1 MSDFLNF
8 LNTAN
13 LDTLTKIPG
22 ITRLIAGNIIAARH
36 FESVDD
42 CLKVRGMGKN
52 LLARMQSAF
61 EAGVNPSESRAM
73 ITVEEDAVPASI
85 EVSRP
90 AQESAREVKPSFWS
104 RLGQAFLAF
113 LRALLRLFIILVVI
127 GGIGTAIYF
136 AVPFINETFI
146 VPVER
151 NTARVG
157 ELEGEIATLQTQ
169 LQEIDTRVGAMEKTL
184 EAHTASIA
192 KLEEMQAALEQETS
206 AQNNSVMV
214 ALKREIMLTRSIET
228 ISRARLYLSQS
239 NFGLAKQ
246 DVQSTRDI
254 LAQLLTDAP
263 AYQVDA
269 LNQIVMRLDL
279 ALGNL
284 PAFPVIAADDVD
296 IAWQL
301 MMIGLPESEADVIA
315 TFIPTLEATPTFT
328 STPTPMPVLEATP
341 TTTP

>member
-8 LNTAN
+8 LNTAS

-22 ITRLIAGNIIAARH
+22 ITRPIAGNIIAARH

-42 CLKVRGMGKN
+42 CLKVRGMGKS
-52 LLARMQSAF
+52 LLARMQAAF
-61 EAGVNPSESRAM
+61 EAGENPSESRAM
-73 ITVEEDAVPASI
+73 ITVEEGAAPASI
-85 EVSRP
+85 EVSRST
-90 AQESAREVKPSFWS
+90 QESAREARPSFWS
-104 RLGQAFLAF
+104 RLGRAFLDF
-113 LRALLRLFIILVVI
+113 LRALLRLFIILLVI
-127 GGIGTAIYF
+127 GGIGAAIYF
-136 AVPFINETFI
+136 AMPFINNTFI

-151 NTARVG
+151 NTARIG
-157 ELEGEIATLQTQ
+157 ELENEMATMRTQ
-169 LQEIDTRVGAMEKTL
+169 LQEMDTRVGAMEKTI

-192 KLEEMQAALEQETS
+192 KLEEMQAALERESS

-214 ALKREIMLTRSIET
+214 ALKREIMLTRAIET
-228 ISRARLYLSQS
+228 LSRARLYLSQS
-239 NFGLAKQ
+239 NFGFAKQ

-254 LAQLLTDAP
+254 LAQLLTGAP

-269 LNQIVMRLDL
+269 LNQILLRLDL

-315 TFIPTLEATPTFT
+315 TFTPPIPDAAPTLTSTPAPILEATPT
-328 STPTPMPVLEATP
+328 ATP
-341 TTTP
+341 